1 MKLLTSA
8 LLSAALL
15 FSTTTSAA
23 FSNEYDIT
31 KVKRSSYAYGT
42 SVKVNDAFFNVDKAS
57 KSSLPVTISD
67 AEIKAKSGVVSFS
80 VSKPIQAVE
89 FTTLLFDVFGR
100 QINAFTYTEVTD
112 FVVDR
117 DYTIS
122 TTYTPSESN
131 YATSFTYVSNIRF
144 SDYQYSAPS
153 LKHIENA
160 YKSIKLGR

>member
-1 MKLLTSA
+1 MKLLAST
-8 LLSAALL
+8 LLVATLA

-31 KVKRSSYAYGT
+31 QVKRSSYAYGT
-42 SVKVNDAFFNVDKAS
+42 SIKVKDVIFNVDKDS

-67 AEIKAKSGVVSFS
+67 ANIKAESGEVSFT

-100 QINAFTYTEVTD
+100 QISAFTYTEVKD
-112 FVVDR
+112 FEADKN
-117 DYTIS
+117 YTVGAA
-122 TTYTPSESN
+122 YTPTESR
-131 YATSFTYVSNIRF
+131 YATSFTYASNIRF
-144 SDYQYSAPS
+144 SEYRYTAPS